1 MKRFII
7 SIIAFTVVTFLTL
20 FCVDSVIS
28 NGLKKSETKH
38 FNNLTQINQ
47 GKLNVDLIVNG
58 SSKALVQI
66 DPIII
71 DSVLGITSYNL
82 GLDGSP
88 FIPQKAQYELYRMKN
103 KKPKI
108 IVQIVS
114 NGTLR
119 SLQEGFNLPI
129 KFAPYLN
136 VPEVKDMMILTS
148 SFSYLDYNI
157 PMLKYSGKPYEI
169 ILGGLSFVDIQVL
182 KTTDIKGYAPNDLS
196 WPESKHDSLDV
207 SSNTNEQANSEI
219 NNNIETFT
227 TLDSISCDH
236 FERFLSQ
243 CYKDNIIVFLVYP
256 PIYEDDFKSIK
267 HLEYYHKVAQENNAH
282 FLNYSKDPVLAFDR
296 QYFYNSQHLNLEGA
310 TLFTNKLAN
319 DIKAGMQNKINNE

>member
-7 SIIAFTVVTFLTL
+7 SILAFSVVLFLTL
-20 FCVDSVIS
+20 FCFDKIIS
-28 NGLKKSETKH
+28 HGLKKSETKH
-38 FNNLTQINQ
+38 FNNLSQIHQ
-47 GKLNVDLIVNG
+47 GNLNVDLIING

-71 DSVLGITSYNL
+71 DSVLGINSYNL

-88 FIPQKAQYELYRMKN
+88 FIPQKAQYDLYRTKN

-136 VPEVKDMMILTS
+136 VPEVKEMMKLTS
-148 SFSYLDYNI
+148 SFSYLDYTI

-169 ILGGLSFVDIQVL
+169 MLGGLSFFDIQVL

-196 WPESKHDSLDV
+196 WPERSSDSIDASKNKNEL
-207 SSNTNEQANSEI
+207 SNSDAI
-219 NNNIETFT
+219 KNIEKFT
-227 TLDSISCDH
+227 SMDRISCEN
-236 FERFLSQ
+236 FERFLYQ
-243 CYKDNIIVFLVYP
+243 CKQDNIIVFLVYP
-256 PIYEDDFKSIK
+256 PIFEDDFKTIK
-267 HLEYYHKVAQENNAH
+267 NLDYYHKVAEEHNAH
-282 FLNYSKDPVLAFDR
+282 FLNYSKDSVLAFDKK
-296 QYFYNSQHLNLEGA
+296 YFYNSQHLNLKGA
-310 TLFTNKLAN
+310 THFTNQLAS
-319 DIKAGMQNKINNE
+319 DIKLRTSQDYLEK